1 MKILI
6 IDNGSTYLNKLKHL
20 TASHETTVKKYS
32 SLVVADQTSYDLIIL
47 SGGHNYPVV
56 DHDSVYQSEIDLIK
70 HSPTPILGICLG
82 FELIAHVFDAT
93 LTQISAKEKSILEI
107 GKITQDPVLSG
118 LSALKVFENH
128 RFVVR
133 DVGQH
138 LVAIAGSVD
147 GIEIIKHKDRLI
159 YGFQFH
165 PEMFRDETQGDELFA
180 NFVKIV
186 ENKEA

>member
-6 IDNGSTYLNKLKHL
+6 VDNGSTYLAKLKSL
-20 TASHETTVKKYS
+20 TSKYPTSIKKYS
-32 SLVVADQTSYDLIIL
+32 TLTVADHTGFDLIIL
-47 SGGHNYPVV
+47 SGGHNYPVI
-56 DHDSVYQSEIDLIK
+56 DHDSVYQLEIDLIK
-70 HSPTPILGICLG
+70 DSPTPILGICLG

-93 LTQISAKEKSILEI
+93 LVQISAKEKSILEI
-107 GKITQDPVLSG
+107 GKIVQDPVLDG
-118 LSALKVFENH
+118 LSSLKVFENH
-128 RFVVR
+128 RYVVR
-133 DVGQH
+133 DVGPS

-147 GIEIIKHKDRLI
+147 GIEIIRHKDRLI

-180 NFVKIV
+180 NFIKIV